1 MNLLN
6 FSFFGR
12 NDEDGGD
19 WGDNLMLDEILS
31 ELVGTLNWTKK
42 GSSEIHRNVQFKN
55 DLF

>member
-1 MNLLN
+1 MKT
-6 FSFFGR
+6 
-12 NDEDGGD
+12 EETE
-19 WGDNLMLDEILS
+19 GDNLMLDEILS